1 MKRVLCDSLILVGW
15 AGLICAPFTFGGS
28 LALSALSFLSA
39 HLLEVKSATTR
50 PV

>member
-28 LALSALSFLSA
+28 LALSALSFLCA
-39 HLLEVKSATTR
+39 HLLEVQSASTH